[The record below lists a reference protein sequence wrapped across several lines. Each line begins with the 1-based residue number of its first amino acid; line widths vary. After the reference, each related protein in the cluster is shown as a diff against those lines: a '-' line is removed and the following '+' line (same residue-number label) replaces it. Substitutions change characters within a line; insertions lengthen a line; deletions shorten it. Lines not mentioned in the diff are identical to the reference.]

1 MRLERKTAVINH
13 PWHQIAEG
21 INQKYP
27 NPHSKSARSNDVVRR
42 WVDSE
47 NRLVTEKLVGN
58 DFPVPSIIRSTFLKC
73 TGIDFPKIAYSVER
87 TELDPAAQSLR
98 QYSKNMTMGSF
109 LSFVEVMEYRP
120 LDEART
126 ELVQSWHVQCTINA
140 WFDSWFE
147 GQFVSTCKSNSSKGL
162 KGLEWVTEKL
172 NSGSEGLFDLEKF
185 REGLKEIYHDCEK
198 VVVDLPQKTGE
209 ISRAVEDLLEQSE
222 AQIRDTTGEI
232 VETTKVVI
240 EEIEGELNS
249 ANETVKS
256 RIRVLSE
263 SLSET
268 TRE

>member
-42 WVDSE
+42 YVDSS

-73 TGIDFPKIAYSVER
+73 TGIDFPKIAYSVELS
-87 TELDPAAQSLR
+87 ELDREARELR
-98 QYSKNMTMGSF
+98 QYSKNMTMGTF

-120 LDEART
+120 LNQSQT
-126 ELVQSWHVQCTINA
+126 ELTQSWHVQCTINS

-172 NSGSEGLFDLEKF
+172 NSGSEGLFDLESF

-198 VVVDLPQKTGE
+198 VVETIPQKTGE
-209 ISRAVEDLLEQSE
+209 ITRAVENLIEQSE
-222 AQIRDTTGEI
+222 TQIRDTTEEI

-240 EEIEGELNS
+240 EGIEGELNS
-249 ANETVKS
+249 ANES
-256 RIRVLSE
+256 FSE
-263 SLSET
+263 HL
-268 TRE
+268 RQFLLLLG